1 MWAERRP
8 MRPPTLWLRVVL
20 AIGVVLGPK
29 QAMAQSGTE
38 PPPASADAA
47 SPSTSPAYIRP
58 ITALPKDLFLDE
70 KKIFTS
76 PAQLVKRDWQ
86 KKDWAW
92 LVPMA
97 GATSFLFATDERN
110 MRERFHGGPLTHDR
124 SSLFANAG
132 TGVML
137 SIPAY
142 LAWYGWRHSDEYA
155 MTTATVSTRAVVA
168 SVIATEVVKLITR
181 RQRPLEGDGSGR
193 FFQGSG
199 TNSSFPSLHSA
210 MVWAVAP
217 VVAERYPGW
226 LTKVAVYGLA
236 SAVSVS
242 RVAGQQH
249 FPSDVLIGSSLGWL
263 VGHYLARGA
272 EPKTPRMY
280 LDPPDQRTAAERGAS
295 YGFVYVPMDSW
306 VYPALDRL
314 AGLGLIPTQIAGLRP
329 WTRAECRRQLAEA
342 EEGMLDKDRGWRAAS
357 EAQPLIAALHR
368 EFDEE
373 DQAGGALVLDSVYM
387 RNGGIAGPALT
398 DGYHFGQTWI
408 NDFGRPSGR
417 GWNMNTGFTVRAE
430 SGRFFAYVRSEF
442 QHGAAAAPESESL
455 ETRQLISKLDTI
467 PLQPERGVDDTNRY
481 RVVEGYAGV
490 RLANLELSVGKQ
502 AMWWGPG
509 SDAPLSFSTNAE
521 PTKNAKISMLHPY
534 RLPGFLG
541 HLGEFRGE
549 FVIGKLGGQAYTW
562 RPWFNAQKL
571 SFKLTDNLEMGF
583 TRWSMFWGEGH
594 PITFKSFVRNF
605 TATSSEVAIGPTDPR
620 DPGDRKAGFDFKYRI
635 PGLRDWVTIYSDS
648 YSDDDPSPLAAPRHA
663 AISPGIHVTRV
674 PWVPK
679 LDLRVET
686 SSTTP
691 FAIDRG
697 GQFIYYNG
705 QYRSG
710 NTNYGNLLGSS
721 VGRDGRAIQAWSTYW
736 FNARTKVEAGYRQ
749 RKVSGQFLPGGGTQS
764 DASLK
769 GSMEL
774 PGHCYADVMLQ
785 YERYWLPVLGGPQR
799 NLSGRVELRWEP
811 RLRLFR

>member
-1 MWAERRP
+1 MAT
-8 MRPPTLWLRVVL
+8 RPPSPWLQLALVIAVL
-20 AIGVVLGPK
+20 LGPK
-29 QAMAQSGTE
+29 QALAQSGTDA
-38 PPPASADAA
+38 PAGSAGNSGPKS
-47 SPSTSPAYIRP
+47 SPSYIRP
-58 ITALPKDLFLDE
+58 LAALPKDLFLDQ

-76 PAQLVKRDWQ
+76 PAHIR

-92 LVPMA
+92 LIPMA

-110 MRERFHGGPLTHDR
+110 MRDRFHAGPATQDR

-132 TGVML
+132 AGVML

-155 MTTATVSTRAVVA
+155 TTTATVSARAVAA
-168 SVIATEVVKLITR
+168 SVIAAEVVKLIAR
-181 RQRPLEGDGSGR
+181 RERPLDGDGSGQ
-193 FFQGSG
+193 FLKGSG
-199 TNSSFPSLHSA
+199 TNSSFPSVHSA

-236 SAVSVS
+236 SAVSLS

-263 VGHYLARGA
+263 MGHYLARAA
-272 EPKTPRMY
+272 EPRSQRLF
-280 LDPPDQRTAAERGAS
+280 LDPPSDAGRRGASDPEAS

-314 AGLGLIPTQIAGLRP
+314 AGLGLIPSQIAGLRP

-342 EEGMLDKDRGWRAAS
+342 EEGLLDKDRDWRAAA
-357 EAQPLIAALHR
+357 EAKPLLAALHR
-368 EFDEE
+368 EFDEG
-373 DQAGGALVLDSVYM
+373 DQVGGALVLDSVYM
-387 RNGGIAGPALT
+387 RNGGIAGAPLT
-398 DGYHFGQTWI
+398 DGYHFGQTWV
-408 NDFGRPSGR
+408 NDFGRPFGR

-430 SGRFFAYVRSEF
+430 SGRFFGYVRSEF
-442 QHGAAAAPESESL
+442 QHAASTAPVSL
-455 ETRQLISKLDTI
+455 ETRQLISRLDTI
-467 PLQPERGVDDTNRY
+467 PLPPEPAADGTNRY

-502 AMWWGPG
+502 ALWWGPG
-509 SDAPLSFSTNAE
+509 TDGPLSFSTNAE

-541 HLGEFRGE
+541 HLGEIRGE
-549 FVIGKLGGQAYTW
+549 FVIGKLGGHSYTW

-594 PITFKSFVRNF
+594 PITFRSFVRNF
-605 TATSSEVAIGPTDPR
+605 TATSSEVAIGPTDPS

-663 AISPGIHVTRV
+663 AISPGIHLTRI
-674 PWVPK
+674 PGIPK

-697 GQFIYYNG
+697 GQFVYFNG

-749 RKVSGQFLPGGGTQS
+749 RKISGVFLPGGGTQS
-764 DASLK
+764 DASMK
-769 GSMEL
+769 GSLEL

-785 YERYWLPVLGGPQR
+785 YERFWLPVLGGPQR